1 MEFKEVLWAINEC
14 IFSDEFLPIM
24 YDWHPNAEWMGSFP
38 RRNLRAFTVYPLVV
52 EPERY
57 TNQPGYVSDTE
68 GSSVVAATKDEEKDN
83 VKQLSDVFNNEMVI
97 DHPLWKNEL

>member
-1 MEFKEVLWAINEC
+1 MKFKEVFWTINEC

-24 YDWHPNAEWMGSFP
+24 YDRHPNAEWMGSFP

-68 GSSVVAATKDEEKDN
+68 GSNVVAATKDEEKDN
-83 VKQLSDVFNNEMVI
+83 VKQLADVFSNEMVI
-97 DHPLWKNEL
+97 DPLWKNEL